1 MNNKNGACGLYFFR
15 RNIMNDYL
23 IRAIDKDKKLRLLAI
38 TAKDVVS
45 EAQKR
50 HDTWSASSAVLGR
63 TMVGGLLLA
72 GALLKDKDEL
82 TVRLLGNGPVGAT
95 VVTAQAD
102 LSVKG
107 YIQNPHIALP
117 PKKDG
122 HIDVAKAVGQ
132 GWLEVTKDQGLKE
145 PYTGEVPIVSGE
157 IAEDFTY
164 YLAKSEQIPSAVG
177 LSVFVEPN
185 NSIGAAGGFM
195 MQALPGADDALL
207 EKVEK
212 RIKALPNLS
221 TMFLDGTTPEDLAK
235 KILGDDCKVLD
246 KQEVSFACDCS
257 KEKYS
262 EILATIKPDQLTEMI
277 EKDHGAE
284 LTCRFCGEKY
294 HFSED
299 ELKDIQK
306 KAK

>member
-1 MNNKNGACGLYFFR
+1 MEPTGSIFLGEI
-15 RNIMNDYL
+15 IMSDYL

-38 TAKDVVS
+38 TAKGVVN

-63 TMVGGLLLA
+63 TMIGGLLLA

-102 LSVKG
+102 LTVKG

-132 GWLEVTKDQGLKE
+132 GWIEVTKDQGLKE

-221 TMFLDGTTPEDLAK
+221 TMFLDGATPEDLAK
-235 KILGDDCKVLD
+235 KILDDDCKILD
-246 KQEVSFACDCS
+246 KQDVSFACDCS

-262 EILATIKPDQLTEMI
+262 EILATIKPDQLKEMI

>member
-1 MNNKNGACGLYFFR
+1 MK
-15 RNIMNDYL
+15 DYL
-23 IRAIDKDKKLRLLAI
+23 VKAIDKTKNLRLI
-38 TAKDVVS
+38 TVNAKGLVG

-63 TMVGGLLLA
+63 TLIGGLLLSA
-72 GALLKDKDEL
+72 ALLKDKDEL

-95 VVTAQAD
+95 VVTAKAD
-102 LSVKG
+102 LTIKG

-122 HIDVAKAVGQ
+122 HIDVARAVGE
-132 GWLEVTKDQGLKE
+132 GWLKVTKDQGLKE
-145 PYTGEVPIVSGE
+145 PYTGQVPIVSGE

-185 NSIGAAGGFM
+185 NSIGAAGGFVL
-195 MQALPGADDALL
+195 QALPGAADEQLAQ
-207 EKVEK
+207 VEK

-221 TMFLDGTTPEDLAK
+221 TLFLDGMTPENLAERILGTDCKILAK
-235 KILGDDCKVLD
+235 EDVAF
-246 KQEVSFACDCS
+246 SCDCS

-262 EILATIKPDQLTEMI
+262 KILATLKPGQLKDMI

-284 LTCRFCGEKY
+284 LVCRFCKEKY
-294 HFSED
+294 HFTED
-299 ELKDIQK
+299 ELKDVLK
-306 KAK
+306 KAN

>member
-1 MNNKNGACGLYFFR
+1 MK
-15 RNIMNDYL
+15 DYL
-23 IRAIDKDKKLRLLAI
+23 VKAIDKTKNLRLI
-38 TAKDVVS
+38 TVNAKGLVG

-63 TMVGGLLLA
+63 TLIGGLLLSA
-72 GALLKDKDEL
+72 ALLKDKDEL

-95 VVTAQAD
+95 VVTAKAD
-102 LSVKG
+102 FTIKG

-122 HIDVAKAVGQ
+122 HIDVARAVGE

-145 PYTGEVPIVSGE
+145 PYTGQVPIVSGE

-185 NSIGAAGGFM
+185 NSIGAAGGFVL
-195 MQALPGADDALL
+195 QALPGATDEQLAQ
-207 EKVEK
+207 VEK

-221 TMFLDGTTPEDLAK
+221 TLFLDGMTPENLAERILGTDCKILAK
-235 KILGDDCKVLD
+235 EDVAF
-246 KQEVSFACDCS
+246 SCDCS

-262 EILATIKPDQLTEMI
+262 KILATLKPGQLKEMI

-284 LTCRFCGEKY
+284 LVCRFCKEKY
-294 HFSED
+294 HFTED
-299 ELKDIQK
+299 ELKDVLK
-306 KAK
+306 KAN

>member
-1 MNNKNGACGLYFFR
+1 M
-15 RNIMNDYL
+15 MNDYL

-38 TAKDVVS
+38 TAKGVVS

-102 LSVKG
+102 LTVKG
-107 YIQNPHIALP
+107 YVQNPHIALP

-262 EILATIKPDQLTEMI
+262 EILATIKPDQLKEMI

-306 KAK
+306 QAK

>member
-1 MNNKNGACGLYFFR
+1 MK
-15 RNIMNDYL
+15 DYL
-23 IRAIDKDKKLRLLAI
+23 VKAIDKTKNLRLI
-38 TAKDVVS
+38 TVNAKGLVG

-63 TMVGGLLLA
+63 TLIGGLLLSA
-72 GALLKDKDEL
+72 ALLKDKDEL

-95 VVTAQAD
+95 V
-102 LSVKG
+102 KG

-122 HIDVAKAVGQ
+122 HIDVARAVGE

-145 PYTGEVPIVSGE
+145 PYTGQVPIVSGE

-185 NSIGAAGGFM
+185 NSIGAAGGFVL
-195 MQALPGADDALL
+195 QALPGATDEQLAQ
-207 EKVEK
+207 VEK

-221 TMFLDGTTPEDLAK
+221 TLFLDGMTPENLAERILGTDCKILAK
-235 KILGDDCKVLD
+235 EDVAF
-246 KQEVSFACDCS
+246 SCDCS

-262 EILATIKPDQLTEMI
+262 KILATLKPGQLKEMI

-284 LTCRFCGEKY
+284 LVCRFCKEKY
-294 HFSED
+294 HFTED
-299 ELKDIQK
+299 ELKDVLK
-306 KAK
+306 KVN

>member
-1 MNNKNGACGLYFFR
+1 MK
-15 RNIMNDYL
+15 DYL
-23 IRAIDKDKKLRLLAI
+23 VKAIDKTKNLRLI
-38 TAKDVVS
+38 TVNAKGLVG

-63 TMVGGLLLA
+63 TLIGGLLLSA
-72 GALLKDKDEL
+72 ALLKDKDEL

-95 VVTAQAD
+95 VVTAKAD
-102 LSVKG
+102 LTIKG
-107 YIQNPHIALP
+107 HIALP

-122 HIDVAKAVGQ
+122 HIDVARAVGE

-145 PYTGEVPIVSGE
+145 PYTGQVPIVSGE

-185 NSIGAAGGFM
+185 NSIGAAGGFVL
-195 MQALPGADDALL
+195 QALPGATDEQLAQ
-207 EKVEK
+207 VEK

-221 TMFLDGTTPEDLAK
+221 TLFLDGMTPENLAERILGTDCKILAK
-235 KILGDDCKVLD
+235 EDVAF
-246 KQEVSFACDCS
+246 SCDCS

-262 EILATIKPDQLTEMI
+262 KILATLKPGQLKEMI

-284 LTCRFCGEKY
+284 LVCRFCKEKY
-294 HFSED
+294 HFTED
-299 ELKDIQK
+299 ELKDVLK
-306 KAK
+306 KVN

>member
-1 MNNKNGACGLYFFR
+1 MEPTGSIFLGE
-15 RNIMNDYL
+15 NIMSDYL

-63 TMVGGLLLA
+63 TMIGGLLLA

-102 LSVKG
+102 LTVKG

-132 GWLEVTKDQGLKE
+132 GWLEVTKDQGLKQ

-212 RIKALPNLS
+212 RIKELPNLS

-246 KQEVSFACDCS
+246 KQDVNFACDCS

-262 EILATIKPDQLTEMI
+262 EILATIKPEQLKEMI

>member
-1 MNNKNGACGLYFFR
+1 
-15 RNIMNDYL
+15 MNDYL

-102 LSVKG
+102 LTVKG
-107 YIQNPHIALP
+107 YVQTPHIALP

-262 EILATIKPDQLTEMI
+262 EILATIKPDQLKEMI